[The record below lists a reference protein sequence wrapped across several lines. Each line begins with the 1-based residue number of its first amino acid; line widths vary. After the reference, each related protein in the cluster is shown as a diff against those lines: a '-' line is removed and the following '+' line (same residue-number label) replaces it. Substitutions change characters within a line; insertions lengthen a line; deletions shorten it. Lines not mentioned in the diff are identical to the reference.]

1 MHVIDADFELLSEVP
16 VSELFGFAGTYVLWD
31 GQAQVKPSY
40 IGEGNILKRIVDHSR
55 DYATPLNGYIAVLG
69 KASRARAKRD
79 AEILETV
86 LLEAAAET
94 RRSPPNNSQSGSL
107 RGITSLFRRHGVIRV
122 NLTGYNPLSPP
133 RLRRFFDERKEIR
146 LIEDESGNI
155 FMSHPWKS
163 RHGG

>member
-1 MHVIDADFELLSEVP
+1 MHVIDADFRLLKEIA
-16 VSELFGFAGTYVLWD
+16 VSALFGFVGTYILWD
-31 GQAQVKPSY
+31 GQARVKPSY
-40 IGEGNILKRIVDHSR
+40 IGEGNVLKRIVDHSK
-55 DYATPLNGYIAVLG
+55 DYAMPLNGYIAILG
-69 KASRARAKRD
+69 EATRTGAKRD

-94 RRSPPNNSQSGSL
+94 RRSPPNNSQAGSL
-107 RGITSLFRRHGVIRV
+107 RGIASLFSRHGVIRV

-133 RLRRFFDERKEIR
+133 RLRRVFDERKEIR
-146 LIEDESGNI
+146 LIDDGFGNI